1 VFLDQDQGSPG
12 GRMTAPAAGGR
23 ENEGRAPGLSGEE
36 AACLPGKWRIL
47 ALLALVELLAN
58 SVWFSASAVVPQLA
72 AEWRLG
78 GSGQSWLTMSVQLG
92 FVAGTFLAA
101 LLNLADRVPLPLFI
115 GASCLSAA
123 GLTAGIGLFAG
134 GAAAAFVL
142 RFLTGAV
149 MAGVY
154 PPGMKLV
161 ATWCGRD
168 RGLGM
173 GILVGALTVGSA
185 VPHLLAALPAGLG
198 NVAGAA
204 WRPVLVGAGGMT
216 LAAAVVAGA
225 FLRPG
230 PLLAPP
236 ARFDARYALRIW
248 ARPGLRLANFGY
260 LGHMWELYAMWAWA
274 PLLILASYERAGR
287 SVRSAH
293 WAGFG
298 AVAVG
303 ALGCVAAGL
312 VADRWGRTRTTAV
325 SLAVSGACCL
335 GVGFAAGSPG
345 LLTAVC
351 LVWGAAV
358 VADSA
363 QYSAAV
369 SELSEPAYMGTALTI
384 QTCLGFLLT
393 MVTIRLV
400 PVLTG
405 RFGWGP
411 ALAALSLGPL
421 FGLVA
426 MLRLRRRPEAVRL
439 AGGKG

>member
-1 VFLDQDQGSPG
+1 
-12 GRMTAPAAGGR
+12 MTARTGGGFKNDRRTTILPA
-23 ENEGRAPGLSGEE
+23 EGD
-36 AACLPGKWRIL
+36 ACLPGKWRVL
-47 ALLALVELLAN
+47 TLLALVELLAN
-58 SVWFSASAVVPQLA
+58 SVWFSASSVVPQLA
-72 AEWRLG
+72 AEWGLG

-101 LLNLADRVPLPLFI
+101 LFNLSDRVPLRVFI
-115 GASCLSAA
+115 SASCLAAA
-123 GLTAGIGLFAG
+123 GLTGGIGLFAG
-134 GAAAAFVL
+134 DPATAFVL

-185 VPHLLAALPAGLG
+185 VPHLLAALPRSLG
-198 NVAGAA
+198 GIAGAD
-204 WRPVLVGAGGMT
+204 WRPVLIGAGGLT
-216 LAAAVVAGA
+216 LIAAVVAVA

-230 PLLAPP
+230 PYYGQA
-236 ARFDARYALRIW
+236 ARFDPRYALRIW
-248 ARPGLRLANFGY
+248 TQPGLRLANFGY

-274 PLLILASYERAGR
+274 PLLILASYKQAGWGIR
-287 SVRSAH
+287 PAH
-293 WAGFG
+293 GAGFA

-335 GVGFAAGSPG
+335 VAGFIFGSPG
-345 LLTAVC
+345 WLTAVC
-351 LVWGAAV
+351 LIWGAAV

-369 SELSEPAYMGTALTI
+369 SELSEPAYIGTALTI
-384 QTCLGFLLT
+384 QTCFGFLLT

-400 PVLTG
+400 PILTG
-405 RFGWGP
+405 RFGWGL
-411 ALAALSLGPL
+411 ALAALSPGPL
-421 FGLVA
+421 FGLVS
-426 MLRLRRRPEAVRL
+426 MLRLRRRPEASRL
-439 AGGKG
+439 ANGRG

>member
-1 VFLDQDQGSPG
+1 
-12 GRMTAPAAGGR
+12 MTARTGGGLKSDRRTTVLPA
-23 ENEGRAPGLSGEE
+23 EDD
-36 AACLPGKWRIL
+36 ACLPGKWRVL
-47 ALLALVELLAN
+47 TLLALVELLAN
-58 SVWFSASAVVPQLA
+58 SVWFSASSVVPQLA

-92 FVAGTFLAA
+92 FVVGTFLAA
-101 LLNLADRVPLPLFI
+101 LFNLSDRVPLPMFI
-115 GASCLSAA
+115 SASCLAAA
-123 GLTAGIGLFAG
+123 GLTGGIGLFAG
-134 GAAAAFVL
+134 DPTTAFIL

-185 VPHLLAALPAGLG
+185 VPHLLAALPRSLG
-198 NVAGAA
+198 GVAGAD
-204 WRPVLVGAGGMT
+204 WRPVLISAGGLT
-216 LAAAVVAGA
+216 LIAAVIAAA

-230 PLLAPP
+230 PFYGQP

-274 PLLILASYERAGR
+274 PLLILASYKQAGWG
-287 SVRSAH
+287 VRPAH

-335 GVGFAAGSPG
+335 VAGSLFGSPG
-345 LLTAVC
+345 WLTAVC
-351 LVWGAAV
+351 FVWGAAV

-363 QYSAAV
+363 QYSAAI
-369 SELSEPAYMGTALTI
+369 SELSEPAYIGTALTI
-384 QTCLGFLLT
+384 QTCFGFLLT
-393 MVTIRLV
+393 MITIRLV
-400 PVLTG
+400 PILTG

-421 FGLVA
+421 FGLVS
-426 MLRLRRRPEAVRL
+426 MLRLGRRPEASRL
-439 AGGKG
+439 ASGRG

>member
-1 VFLDQDQGSPG
+1 MTSRTSGGLENGRRTPG
-12 GRMTAPAAGGR
+12 FPA
-23 ENEGRAPGLSGEE
+23 EGE
-36 AACLPGKWRIL
+36 ACLPGKWRVL
-47 ALLALVELLAN
+47 TLLALVELLAN

-101 LLNLADRVPLPLFI
+101 LLNLSDRISLSAFI
-115 GASCLSAA
+115 AASCLAAA
-123 GLTAGIGLFAG
+123 GLTAGIGLFAVG
-134 GAAAAFVL
+134 PSTAFVL

-185 VPHLLAALPAGLG
+185 VPHLLAALPSGLG
-198 NVAGAA
+198 GVAGAP
-204 WRPVLVGAGGMT
+204 WRPVLVGAGGLT
-216 LAAAVVAGA
+216 LVGAVIAGA

-230 PLLAPP
+230 PFLGQA
-236 ARFDARYALRIW
+236 ARFDPRYALRLW
-248 ARPGLRLANFGY
+248 AQPGLRLANFGY

-274 PLLILASYERAGR
+274 PLLILASYRQAGWG
-287 SVRSAH
+287 VRPAH

-298 AVAVG
+298 AVAAG

-312 VADRWGRTRTTAV
+312 IADRWGRTRTTAV

-335 GVGFAAGSPG
+335 VAGFALGSPS
-345 LLTAVC
+345 LLTVIC

-369 SELSEPAYMGTALTI
+369 SELSEPAYIGTALTI

-411 ALAALSLGPL
+411 ALAVLSLGPV
-421 FGLVA
+421 FGLIS
-426 MLRLRRRPEAVRL
+426 MLRLRGRPEASRL
-439 AGGKG
+439 ANGRG